1 MSQIQQMMKPKLQIY
16 NFNGW
21 ETLVSRSLG
30 IRPFFSQMI
39 RNRVYN
45 KLCTNIAVTGEPG
58 IGKSYMAID
67 IARTIEGL
75 MPDGRDRFDV
85 KQIVFRHSQY
95 MEIIV
100 KLKMGKVVVFD
111 EPSYSMGK
119 RDWFNEVQK
128 VLVHTLESQRFLVHP
143 LLLPIINMAL
153 LDKTIRQY
161 LIQFQIH
168 VIGRGHGMVYRI
180 KPSQISEK
188 VYRYQM
194 GHLYFRLFDNN
205 RCPKDTCLGCKSMD
219 SCPLFRAQYERKKK
233 DIQLERYDQAKEQ
246 ASQKESQDLTDQ
258 QIETIILEAMKAP
271 KRVMEFKTEKGLLDV
286 AAMRLYL
293 RDQGMSISSWKAY
306 NIKRNLEKRFPE
318 LFGE

>member
-1 MSQIQQMMKPKLQIY
+1 MSQIQKSLKPKIQIM

-21 ETLVSRSLG
+21 QTVISKSLG

-39 RNRVYN
+39 RFRVAN
-45 KLCTNIAVTGEPG
+45 KLCTNIVITGEPG

-75 MPDGRDRFDV
+75 MTDGRDRFTVD
-85 KQIVFRHSQY
+85 QIVFRHSQY
-95 MEIIV
+95 MEIII
-100 KLKMGKVVVFD
+100 KLKMGRGIVFD
-111 EPSYSMGK
+111 EPSYSLGK

-143 LLLPIINMAL
+143 LYLPIINMAL

-168 VIGRGHGMVYRI
+168 VVGRGHGIVYRL
-180 KPSQISEK
+180 KPSQSSEK

-194 GHLYFRLFDNN
+194 GHLYFRMFDNN
-205 RCPKDTCLGCKSMD
+205 RCKKDTCLGCKHLD
-219 SCPLFRAQYERKKK
+219 PCPIFRAQYERKKRA
-233 DIQLERYDQAKEQ
+233 IQMERYEQAKEQ
-246 ASQKESQDLTDQ
+246 ASQKESLDLTDQ
-258 QIETIILEAMKAP
+258 QIETIILDAMQTPNA
-271 KRVMEFKTEKGLLDV
+271 MEFKTEKGMLDV
-286 AAMRLYL
+286 TALRLYL

-306 NIKRNLEKRFPE
+306 GIKRNLEKLHPE
-318 LFGE
+318 LFGQ